1 MKNLKRKPQDD
12 QGKVALEWKSD
23 PLLTPE
29 VRERQRQA
37 AALVLEWAQEKDG
50 YDEEIW
56 PLIEEELG
64 RKR

>member
-1 MKNLKRKPQDD
+1 MKNLQRKPQDD
-12 QGKVALEWKSD
+12 QAKVEREPD

-37 AALVLEWAQEKDG
+37 AALVREWAQEKDG

-56 PLIEEELG
+56 PLIEEEFG
-64 RKR
+64 WKK